1 MNNAYASN
9 NLSLEI
15 QIIHHQQNRML
26 QTGVV
31 VQNLVYAYSNQE
43 PVLRDISFTLNPGER
58 VALMGSTGSGKSTLL
73 ENLIGLKQPLSG
85 KIWINDILVE
95 PKTLPQI
102 RRNIGFSFQDANDQ
116 LFMPTILEDVTF
128 GPRNY
133 GVPPAIAIDK
143 ARHLLADFGLEAYAN
158 RSAHELSGGQKRL
171 AALAAILALEP
182 TILILDEPT
191 NGLDPAWRRHL
202 AQVLL
207 KLPVQVILIASHDLH
222 WLSKV
227 TQRALVLSGG
237 QIAIDS
243 DIQPLLQDTDTLDK
257 LGLPVGW

>member
-1 MNNAYASN
+1 MS
-9 NLSLEI
+9 
-15 QIIHHQQNRML
+15 QV
-26 QTGVV
+26 GVA

-43 PVLRDISFTLNPGER
+43 PVLQDISFTLNRGDR
-58 VALMGSTGSGKSTLL
+58 VALMGPTGSGKSTLL
-73 ENLIGLKQPLSG
+73 ENLIGLKQPISG
-85 KIWINDILVE
+85 KIWINSILVE
-95 PKTLPQI
+95 PKNLPQI

-133 GVPPAIAIDK
+133 GVPPAVAIDQ
-143 ARHLLADFGLEAYAN
+143 ARHLLANFGLEAYAN
-158 RSAHELSGGQKRL
+158 RSAHELSGGQRRL
-171 AALAAILALEP
+171 AALAAILALDP

-207 KLPVQVILIASHDLH
+207 KLPVQVMLIASHDLH

-227 TQRALVLSGG
+227 TQRALVLSHGR
-237 QIAIDS
+237 IAIDS
-243 DIQPLLQDTDTLDK
+243 NIQTLLQDADTLDK
-257 LGLPVGW
+257 LGLPPDW